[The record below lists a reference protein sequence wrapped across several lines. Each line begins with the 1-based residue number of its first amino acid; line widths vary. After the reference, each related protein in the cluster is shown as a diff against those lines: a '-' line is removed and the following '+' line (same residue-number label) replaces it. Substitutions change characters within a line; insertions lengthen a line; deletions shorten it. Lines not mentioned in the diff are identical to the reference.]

1 MRTMG
6 ISQFKS
12 HALKIIDQVSKTKE
26 IITIT
31 KRGKPL
37 AQLIPYQ
44 NSDSNHKPGKLAD
57 TLVFE
62 NDIVSPLGEE
72 MWDACK

>member
-1 MRTMG
+1 MQTMG

-12 HALKIIDQVSKTKE
+12 HALKILDQVAKTKE
-26 IITIT
+26 IIVIT

-37 AQLIPYQ
+37 AQIIPYI
-44 NSDSNHKPGKLAD
+44 NTTSSHTPGKLAD
-57 TLVFE
+57 ALVFE

>member
-1 MRTMG
+1 MKTMG
-6 ISQFKS
+6 ISKFKS
-12 HALKIIDQVSKTKE
+12 HALKILDQISKTQE
-26 IITIT
+26 IIVIT

-37 AQLIPYQ
+37 AQIAPYR
-44 NSDSNHKPGKLAD
+44 NSDIYPKPGKLSD

-62 NDIVSPLGEE
+62 KDIISPLGEE

>member
-1 MRTMG
+1 MQTMG

-12 HALKIIDQVSKTKE
+12 HALKIIDKVAKTKE
-26 IITIT
+26 IIVIT

-37 AQLIPYQ
+37 AQIIPYRD
-44 NSDSNHKPGKLAD
+44 SISNHVPGKLAD
-57 TLVFE
+57 ALVFE

-72 MWDACK
+72 MWDSAK

>member
-1 MRTMG
+1 MG

-12 HALKIIDQVSKTKE
+12 HALKIIDKVAKTKE
-26 IITIT
+26 IIVIT

-37 AQLIPYQ
+37 AQIIPYRD
-44 NSDSNHKPGKLAD
+44 SISNHVPGKLAD
-57 TLVFE
+57 ALVFE

-72 MWDACK
+72 MWDSAK